1 MAEKQLNI
9 HQRLLG
15 IMADIDYIQ
24 KGPKTVNGQYRY
36 ASHDQVTAALHPL
49 FVKHGVL
56 PIPTTEDMKQEG
68 NRTSILLGVA
78 FTNVDQP
85 QDHVYVRFPGF
96 GVDPGDKGPGKAI
109 SYAFKMACLKTF
121 CLETGEDPDQDAKA
135 VYKASKCPEFDLA
148 LPDHIS
154 CNDPKLKAF
163 LKSSAEIMGKDIE
176 DVKREALGKMPKF
189 LEALQN
195 WKPKKGEKE

>member
-1 MAEKQLNI
+1 MPVTQLNI
-9 HQRLLG
+9 HQRLLA

-68 NRTSILLGVA
+68 NRTSVLLGVA

-85 QDHVYVRFPGF
+85 TDQVYVRFPGF

-135 VYKASKCPEFDLA
+135 VYKADKCHEFDLA
-148 LPDHIS
+148 LPEGVDRA
-154 CNDPKLKAF
+154 KLKAF
-163 LKSSAEIMGKDIE
+163 LAYSSTIMQKDVE
-176 DVKREALGKMPKF
+176 DVKRAALSKMPAF
-189 LEALQN
+189 LEGLKN
-195 WKPKKGEKE
+195 WKPSKGDKE

>member
-1 MAEKQLNI
+1 MPEQLNI
-9 HQRLLG
+9 HQRLLA

-36 ASHDQVTAALHPL
+36 ASHDQVTSALHPL
-49 FVKHGVL
+49 FVKHRVL
-56 PIPTTEDMKQEG
+56 PVPTTADMKQEG
-68 NRTSILLGVA
+68 NRTSLLLKVD
-78 FTNVDQP
+78 FVNVDEPGQC
-85 QDHVYVRFPGF
+85 VSVLFPGF

-135 VYKASKCPEFDLA
+135 VYKADKCPEFDLA
-148 LPDHIS
+148 LPADV
-154 CNDPKLKAF
+154 DKAKLKAF
-163 LKSSAEIMGKDIE
+163 LSYSSTVMNKDVE
-176 DVKREALGKMPKF
+176 DVKRAALGKMPAF
-189 LEALQN
+189 LEGLKN

>member
-1 MAEKQLNI
+1 MPEQLNI
-9 HQRLLG
+9 HQRLLN

-49 FVKHGVL
+49 FVKHRVL
-56 PIPTTEDMKQEG
+56 PIPTTEEMKQEG

-85 QDHVYVRFPGF
+85 RDQVYVKFPGF

-135 VYKASKCPEFDLA
+135 VYKADKCPEFDLA
-148 LPDHIS
+148 IPEGI
-154 CNDPKLKAF
+154 NQAKLKAF
-163 LKSSAEIMGKDIE
+163 LKFSSEFWKKDVE
-176 DVKREALGKMPKF
+176 DIKRDALGKMPAF
-189 LEALQN
+189 LEALKN
-195 WKPKKGEKE
+195 WNPKKGEKE